1 MKGIARARRLECAMV
16 VLTAIS
22 LALGLGGCQRA
33 DREGAPPVP
42 VGDKNQPSQEIG
54 QFTLRET
61 DAEGRLTWVLQAT
74 TAQVF
79 EDRDEVEA
87 ETIHIDFYAETGQ
100 VTSVLTADRGI
111 IVRRTNDMRALGHVV
126 VRNAAGDE
134 LLTEELAYDAPKE
147 KIRTDAFVTLIRG
160 RDVLTG
166 YGLEADPDLAAGT
179 FEIQRDVRATVRD
192 LPADQM
198 APSVAPGAVA
208 PEAGA
213 APPTAP
219 APAGQ
224 DSTPGGAPGRTDS
237 AAGNPDA
244 QDAK

>member
-1 MKGIARARRLECAMV
+1 MV
-16 VLTAIS
+16 VLAAAG
-22 LALGLGGCQRA
+22 LALGFGGCQRT

-61 DAEGRLTWVLQAT
+61 DAEGRLTWALQAT

-79 EDRDEVEA
+79 EERDEVEA
-87 ETIHIDFYAETGQ
+87 ETLHIDFYGENGQ

-111 IVRRTNDMRALGHVV
+111 ILRRTNDMRALGHVV

-160 RDVLTG
+160 RDILTG

-198 APSVAPGAVA
+198 APSVAPGAIA
-208 PEAGA
+208 PEAGST
-213 APPTAP
+213 PPAV

-224 DSTPGGAPGRTDS
+224 DSTPGSAAGGTDS

-244 QDAK
+244 QNAK